1 VKKPQPPSVEREF
14 IDYLK
19 GELAFTRAEHAFLK
33 GKVERLELATFKHG
47 NEIARDYAARTPIEQ
62 TPAEQPQETKRK
74 SWPDLKAEWEK
85 MTDAEKEAAIA
96 KGAVQ

>member
-19 GELAFTRAEHAFLK
+19 GELAFTRAEYAFLK

-62 TPAEQPQETKRK
+62 TPAEQPKEPVRK
-74 SWPDLKAEWEK
+74 SWAQTKSEWEA
-85 MTDAEKEAAIA
+85 MTDEQKEAAIA